1 MFGVPHFPD
10 VDINISDAEI
20 HLISLMINHVIIEPK
35 NQPRFYLYSSEVMAL
50 GISYSKNVEL
60 SLDQASK
67 VFNDCLSHPIACSC
81 SAHSKLMELAD
92 RDAFELYL
100 LLSSL

>member
-1 MFGVPHFPD
+1 MFGVPQFPD

-67 VFNDCLSHPIACSC
+67 VLNDCLSRPIAC